1 MRDVNAAISEAE
13 SDSRR
18 AARSVISSGAAGPD
32 LDPGA
37 LVEELDP
44 VRCYQVVLARDRRF
58 DGRLFSGV
66 VTTGVYCRPICPVSP
81 PKAENIR
88 WFRCAA
94 GAEAA
99 GFRPC

>member
-1 MRDVNAAISEAE
+1 MRDVNVAISQARREP
-13 SDSRR
+13 RR
-18 AARSVISSGAAGPD
+18 ARRIDPIAPPATAA
-32 LDPGA
+32 LDPDA

-81 PKAENIR
+81 AP
-88 WFRCAA
+88 
-94 GAEAA
+94 
-99 GFRPC
+99 P